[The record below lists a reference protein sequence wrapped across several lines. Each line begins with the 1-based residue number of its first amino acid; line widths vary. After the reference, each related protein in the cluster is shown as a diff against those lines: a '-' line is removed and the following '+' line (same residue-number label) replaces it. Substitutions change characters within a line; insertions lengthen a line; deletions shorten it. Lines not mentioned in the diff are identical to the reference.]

1 MYDNQTKKTNYGELN
16 LLTPNEAAKEERN
29 RLICD
34 DYTQMKDTVRPWR
47 IFAALA
53 RKYEM
58 TVTNIYYIVSSNG
71 LYKPRG

>member
-16 LLTPNEAAKEERN
+16 LLTPKESAKEERN

-34 DYTQMKDTVRPWR
+34 DYSQMKDTARPWR

-53 RKYEM
+53 RKYDM
-58 TVTNIYYIVSSNG
+58 TITNVYYIISSKG
-71 LYKPRG
+71 LYKSRG